1 MQDYPKLLAG
11 TPAVVGF
18 TQFERWLAFSP
29 VKNSLAEAKTKQ
41 AQKSMRST
49 VHMLHLRRA

>member
-1 MQDYPKLLAG
+1 MQDYPKLLQG

-29 VKNSLAEAKTKQ
+29 GNHPLPFAHYVVWLISLFACVLLQ
-41 AQKSMRST
+41 
-49 VHMLHLRRA
+49 